1 MRLILST
8 AISAVAIWFATLILG
23 GFNVVGGDDET
34 WKRLA
39 VFAGLGLILGILNTL
54 IKPVLLIL
62 SLPVLILTL
71 GLFLVVINAAIL
83 WLVSWITSG
92 LDWGLLINNFG
103 TALLAALI
111 ISLATFALN
120 IMTLGKAKR

>member
-1 MRLILST
+1 MRLFLSVT
-8 AISAVAIWFATLILG
+8 ISAVAIWFATLILS
-23 GFNVVGGDDET
+23 GFSVVGGEGET
-34 WKRLA
+34 WTRWA
-39 VFAGLGLILGILNTL
+39 VFAGLGLILGVLNTL

-62 SLPVLILTL
+62 SLPVLILSL
-71 GLFLVVINAAIL
+71 GLFLMVINAVIL